1 MRSIESLRDE
11 IQQRNEV
18 VQIFKWLGIINFV
31 LAVIAGIT
39 YDSMTIFLAALIGA
53 LLFLGVWGSEA
64 AIVQRLETEIR
75 ERNE

>member
-11 IQQRNEV
+11 IQHRSEV

-31 LAVIAGIT
+31 LAVIAGIK
-39 YDSMTIFLAALIGA
+39 YDSMTIFLVALIGA
-53 LLFLGVWGSEA
+53 LLFFAAWGSEA
-64 AIVQRLETEIR
+64 AIKQRLESEIR